1 MIATHRHAD
10 GGLYR
15 LLLTNV
21 PGKSEDP
28 GVGWVKGLVYQCVVT
43 SKTFW
48 TTEVRFKDRFESV
61 QVDNDSHGS
70 VEVIRDETAE
80 PGQELIASYTFR
92 VQDAGDLRHM
102 LITAGPMPNAR
113 NTLSKQFQE
122 WMSIVL
128 ATQAEAATRGLHIRD
143 HDFPDFIGDVAAFHA
158 KFGQEYIGK
167 PRALP
172 EDLHDFRVKF
182 HTEET
187 TEYSDERVK
196 LMDAIERRDRR
207 DIINCMELQLDAL
220 LDATWVILGT
230 ADLQFGRHATIE
242 GWKRVVKA
250 NMAKVLAT
258 DDPNA
263 EDSGR
268 EIKYDIRKP
277 AGWTAPDHRDLVT
290 DNAIFDEIFGLP
302 APETNTPRDTRSV

>member
-15 LLLTNV
+15 LYATDI
-21 PGKSEDP
+21 PGKAPQKGYEGDWMG
-28 GVGWVKGLVYQCVVT
+28 GVLYQSVVDG
-43 SKTFW
+43 KIRW
-48 TTEVRFKDRFESV
+48 TTQQRWETRFEAIAVSE
-61 QVDNDSHGS
+61 QPQAN
-70 VEVIRDETAE
+70 VEVLLLDETADE
-80 PGQELIASYTFR
+80 GDEYIASFTFR

-102 LITAGPMPNAR
+102 LITAAPMPNAR
-113 NTLSKQFQE
+113 NAQSKPFLD
-122 WMSIVL
+122 WMKHVL
-128 ATQAEAATRGLHIRD
+128 TCQAEAATRGLHIRD

-207 DIINCMELQLDAL
+207 DIINCLELQLDAL

-230 ADLQFGRHATIE
+230 ADQQFGRRATIE

-277 AGWTAPDHRDLVT
+277 AGWVAPDHRDLVM

-302 APETNTPRDTRSV
+302 APEADKE